1 MNVEEIVMKR
11 IIVTFAIIATM
22 LICSMPVYADMGI
35 PTTAE
40 FTVAIRLDGCN
51 AYEDTSD
58 LNSNMPSKYLD
69 GGVAFYVYN
78 DFFFNDTATTE
89 TAKDPQH
96 IENFVYVRPEDTLSS
111 GTEIEQESGEDTGY
125 TVEADTTD
133 ELNMR
138 TGPGIGFKVKKTLKK
153 GTGVTY
159 THTFQ
164 GDGEWA
170 YVSAG
175 SDYGWVSA
183 KYLDTKNKT
192 ERDAEPSTNVENQ
205 DTDDEKDM
213 GEMEMLED
221 DKADTSSR
229 KYLVAGIICI
239 CVGAAILIAAIAY
252 SQLKKRNRE

>member
-1 MNVEEIVMKR
+1 MKR
-11 IIVTFAIIATM
+11 IILTFAIIATM

-78 DFFFNDTATTE
+78 DFDGFYYGTTE

-96 IENFVYVRPEDTLSS
+96 MENFVYVRPEDTISS
-111 GTEIEQESGEDTGY
+111 DTEVEPEAGEDTGY
-125 TVEADTTD
+125 TIEADTTD
-133 ELNMR
+133 ELNLR
-138 TGPGIGFKVKKTLKK
+138 TGPGIGFKVKKVLKK

-170 YVSAG
+170 YVSSG
-175 SDYGWVSA
+175 NDYGWVSV
-183 KYLDTKNKT
+183 KYLNIKNKT
-192 ERDAEPSTNVENQ
+192 ERGAEPNTNVENE
-205 DTDDEKDM
+205 DADEEKDM
-213 GEMEMLED
+213 GEMEMLES
-221 DKADTSSR
+221 DKAKASDN
-229 KYLVAGIICI
+229 KYLVAGVICI
-239 CVGAAILIAAIAY
+239 CLGAAILIASIAY
-252 SQLKKRNRE
+252 YLLKKRGRR

>member
-1 MNVEEIVMKR
+1 MKR

-78 DFFFNDTATTE
+78 DFDGFYYGTTE

-96 IENFVYVRPEDTLSS
+96 MENFVYVRPEDTINSD
-111 GTEIEQESGEDTGY
+111 TEVDSDSGEDTGY
-125 TVEADTTD
+125 TIEADTTD
-133 ELNMR
+133 ELNLR
-138 TGPGIGFKVKKTLKK
+138 TGPGIGFKVKKVLKK

-170 YVSAG
+170 YVSSG
-175 SDYGWVSA
+175 SDYGWVSV
-183 KYLDTKNKT
+183 KYLNIKNKT
-192 ERDAEPSTNVENQ
+192 ERGAEPSTNVENQ
-205 DTDDEKDM
+205 DTDEEENF
-213 GEMEMLED
+213 GENEMLED
-221 DKADTSSR
+221 DKAKASDN
-229 KYLVAGIICI
+229 KYLVAGVICI
-239 CVGAAILIAAIAY
+239 CLGAAILIASIAY
-252 SQLKKRNRE
+252 YLLKKRGRR